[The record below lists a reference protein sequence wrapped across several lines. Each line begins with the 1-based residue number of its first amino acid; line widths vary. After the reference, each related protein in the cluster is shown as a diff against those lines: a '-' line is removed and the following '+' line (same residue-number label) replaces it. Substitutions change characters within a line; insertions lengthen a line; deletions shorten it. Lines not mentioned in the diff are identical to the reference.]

1 MALHIVTG
9 SPGCGKSTWMRN
21 TAKPGDIQIGSDELT
36 NALTGQQESKH
47 HHTTTAKKVSKAARE
62 AAIQEAIKHRNQV
75 DVWVLISNLTDSQAA
90 QWRRHGARFIV
101 IDPGYDLAMQRCRA
115 HRPGYKHRLVDSWYS
130 KRDQWP
136 HDAEIID
143 PGELDSPGQYS
154 APPAKDKVKRGSVA
168 VHVVTGP
175 PAAGKSTYVRDRR
188 QSGDVT
194 IDYDTI
200 ANELSGLE
208 PANHGHT
215 QHIKQITKKARQA
228 AIDAAISMDGDH
240 TVWIIHSS
248 PSPTLLQY
256 YKSIGAVIDE
266 VDPGKEVV
274 MRRIKAER
282 PASMLKV
289 AAVWY
294 AKQGQKPVKPLTN
307 EQRGLG
313 RDHRIQREK
322 LIRQHRDG
330 TPCWWCGMPMHGDR
344 RKQSNWDG
352 KALAADH
359 THARAAGGTRADR
372 LLHFTCNSQRQDG
385 RNDHLRPA
393 VTGLPPGTP
402 IKSAQVDVTAS
413 GFQFGGITFTE

>member
-1 MALHIVTG
+1 MTLHIVTG

-47 HHTTTAKKVSKAARE
+47 HHTTTAKKISKAARE
-62 AAIQEAIKHRNQV
+62 AAIQKAIKHRNQV

-115 HRPGYKHRLVDSWYS
+115 HRPGYKHRLVDSWYDRRS
-130 KRDQWP
+130 EWP
-136 HDAEIID
+136 RDAEIID

-266 VDPGKEVV
+266 VDPGKDVV
-274 MRRIKAER
+274 MRRVKAER

-289 AAVWY
+289 AAAWY
-294 AKQGQKPVKPLTN
+294 ANKTPQVPQAQATTTERGYGWSHQQK
-307 EQRGLG
+307 
-313 RDHRIQREK
+313 RES
-322 LIRQHRDG
+322 LLRAHTDG
-330 TPCWWCGMPMHGDR
+330 SPCWWCGLPMHKD
-344 RKQSNWDG
+344 KAKNWDQ
-352 KALAADH
+352 KALARDHLEADG
-359 THARAAGGTRADR
+359 AKNRSKADQ

-385 RNDHLRPA
+385 RNDHIRPA
-393 VTGLPPGTP
+393 ITGRHPSEPLDTSTVSG
-402 IKSAQVDVTAS
+402 S
-413 GFQFGGITFTE
+413 GFSFGGVSFCT